1 MKTGLKNNTF
11 LPHTSRPA
19 RPSPCGIFVSPH
31 SSMVLIL
38 CKTALI
44 SGTPICSRP
53 INHLSIFQYFNISIF
68 QSFNKFSLLYFQLNN
83 PPFKETLKSHPRP
96 MKCQSEFDTL
106 TLTPHPIFPYQY
118 HDFNKSTCPYAP
130 PQTVRKRH
138 FFQRITED

>member
-1 MKTGLKNNTF
+1 
-11 LPHTSRPA
+11 
-19 RPSPCGIFVSPH
+19 
-31 SSMVLIL
+31 MVLIL

-44 SGTPICSRP
+44 SGTLICSRP

-83 PPFKETLKSHPRP
+83 PPFKETVKSHPSL

-106 TLTPHPIFPYQY
+106 TLTPHLIFPYQY

-130 PQTVRKRH
+130 PGEIKPNGIIGTGSSTQKSEPIYLSPMIASVVYMKKITRKSVKHLVCR
-138 FFQRITED
+138 